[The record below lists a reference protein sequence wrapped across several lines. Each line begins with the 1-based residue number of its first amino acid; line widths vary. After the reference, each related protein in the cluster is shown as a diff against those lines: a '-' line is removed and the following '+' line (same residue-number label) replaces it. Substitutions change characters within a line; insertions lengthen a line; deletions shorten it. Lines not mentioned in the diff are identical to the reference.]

1 MMSRQT
7 IYTIKFI
14 AVVLGI
20 PTIVYIFVTTPLA
33 TMALGVVGA
42 VASTLILIGIIA
54 IVLMARHYANQHAD
68 SVAIQQIVAEIN
80 YNGKICIILM
90 AIILGCCIAMTLGA
104 IESVG
109 YWLSSRLITAIDP
122 SMSINCS
129 FLEIIFTADA

>member
-1 MMSRQT
+1 MSRQA
-7 IYTIKFI
+7 IYTIKFV

-20 PTIVYIFVTTPLA
+20 PASVYIVATIPLA

-109 YWLSSRLITAIDP
+109 Y
-122 SMSINCS
+122 
-129 FLEIIFTADA
+129 

>member
-7 IYTIKFI
+7 IYATKFV

-20 PTIVYIFVTTPLA
+20 PASVYIVATIPLA
-33 TMALGVVGA
+33 TMVLGIVGA

-90 AIILGCCIAMTLGA
+90 AMLLGCFIAMTLGA

-129 FLEIIFTADA
+129 FLEIIFAADA

>member
-7 IYTIKFI
+7 IYATKFV

-33 TMALGVVGA
+33 TMVLGIVGA
-42 VASTLILIGIIA
+42 VASTLVLIGIIT
-54 IVLMARHYANQHAD
+54 IVLMARHYANQRAD
-68 SVAIQQIVAEIN
+68 SVAIRQIVAEIN

-90 AIILGCCIAMTLGA
+90 AMLLGCFIAMTLGA

-109 YWLSSRLITAIDP
+109 Y
-122 SMSINCS
+122 
-129 FLEIIFTADA
+129 

>member
-1 MMSRQT
+1 MSRQA
-7 IYTIKFI
+7 IKFV
-14 AVVLGI
+14 AMVLGI
-20 PTIVYIFVTTPLA
+20 PASVYIVVTMPLIA
-33 TMALGVVGA
+33 MALGIVGA
-42 VASTLILIGIIA
+42 VASTLMLIGIIA

-109 YWLSSRLITAIDP
+109 Y
-122 SMSINCS
+122 
-129 FLEIIFTADA
+129 

>member
-20 PTIVYIFVTTPLA
+20 PTIVYIVATIPLA
-33 TMALGVVGA
+33 TMVLGIVGA

-109 YWLSSRLITAIDP
+109 Y
-122 SMSINCS
+122 
-129 FLEIIFTADA
+129 

>member
-7 IYTIKFI
+7 IYAIKFV

-20 PTIVYIFVTTPLA
+20 PASVYIVTTMLLA
-33 TMALGVVGA
+33 TMALGIVGI

-68 SVAIQQIVAEIN
+68 SVTIQQIVAEIN

-90 AIILGCCIAMTLGA
+90 AITLGCFIAMTLGA

-109 YWLSSRLITAIDP
+109 Y
-122 SMSINCS
+122 
-129 FLEIIFTADA
+129 

>member
-7 IYTIKFI
+7 IYAIEFV

-20 PTIVYIFVTTPLA
+20 PASIYIAVTMPLIA
-33 TMALGVVGA
+33 MALGIVGA

-54 IVLMARHYANQHAD
+54 IVLMARHYANQHTD

-90 AIILGCCIAMTLGA
+90 AMILGCFAIMTSIAIKL
-104 IESVG
+104 VG
-109 YWLSSRLITAIDP
+109 Y
-122 SMSINCS
+122 
-129 FLEIIFTADA
+129 

>member
-7 IYTIKFI
+7 IYATKFV

-20 PTIVYIFVTTPLA
+20 PASVYIVATIPLA
-33 TMALGVVGA
+33 TMVLGIVGA

-90 AIILGCCIAMTLGA
+90 AMLLGCFIAMTLGA

-109 YWLSSRLITAIDP
+109 Y
-122 SMSINCS
+122 
-129 FLEIIFTADA
+129 

>member
-1 MMSRQT
+1 MNNST
-7 IYTIKFI
+7 AHIIKFV

-33 TMALGVVGA
+33 TMVLGIVGA
-42 VASTLILIGIIA
+42 VASTLILIGITA

-68 SVAIQQIVAEIN
+68 SVVIQQIAAEIN

-90 AIILGCCIAMTLGA
+90 AMLLGCFIAMTLGA

-109 YWLSSRLITAIDP
+109 Y
-122 SMSINCS
+122 
-129 FLEIIFTADA
+129 

>member
-7 IYTIKFI
+7 VYTIKFV

-33 TMALGVVGA
+33 TMALGIVGA
-42 VASTLILIGIIA
+42 VASTLISIGIIA

-68 SVAIQQIVAEIN
+68 SVVIQQIVAEIN

-90 AIILGCCIAMTLGA
+90 AMLLGCFAIITPIAIKL
-104 IESVG
+104 VG
-109 YWLSSRLITAIDP
+109 Y
-122 SMSINCS
+122 
-129 FLEIIFTADA
+129 

>member
-1 MMSRQT
+1 MSKQT
-7 IYTIKFI
+7 IYTIKFV

-20 PTIVYIFVTTPLA
+20 PTIVYIFVATPLA
-33 TMALGVVGA
+33 TMVLGIVGT
-42 VASTLILIGIIA
+42 VASTLALIGIIA

-68 SVAIQQIVAEIN
+68 SVVIQQIVAEIN

-109 YWLSSRLITAIDP
+109 Y
-122 SMSINCS
+122 
-129 FLEIIFTADA
+129 